1 MMFDMMARPLPNDLP
16 PELDEALRSVAAL
29 VGDDGTATVTETP
42 ELRSLRK
49 AGAFEL
55 WQPYISG
62 KVRVSLTYDAEVR
75 ASRAPSRDARSV
87 LGTGAE
93 IAGRFVGGVL
103 DSMGD

>member
-1 MMFDMMARPLPNDLP
+1 MATRPLPADLP
-16 PELDEALRSVAAL
+16 PELEDLLRHVASS
-29 VGDDGTATVTETP
+29 VGDDGTATLTETP
-42 ELRSLRK
+42 GLRSLRK

-55 WQPYISG
+55 WEPYISG

-75 ASRAPSRDARSV
+75 ASRAPSRNERSV
-87 LGTGAE
+87 LSTGAE